1 MAERWAGVRSC
12 GVIESE
18 REVKGVESMDR
29 RYFITSLPHEDAA
42 RLLRLARGHWAVENS
57 LHWSLDVSFRE
68 DASAVHEGH
77 GPENL
82 SLLRKIALTAL
93 KADTSFKAGLARKRK
108 RAGWDDGYLVR
119 VLGAGIT

>member
-1 MAERWAGVRSC
+1 M
-12 GVIESE
+12 
-18 REVKGVESMDR
+18 KGVESAER
-29 RYFITSLPHEDAA
+29 RYFIASLPHDDAA

-82 SLLRKIALTAL
+82 SLLRENALTAL
-93 KADTSFKAGLARKRK
+93 KVDKSFKAGLARKRN
-108 RAGWDDGYLVR
+108 RARWDNAYLVQ
-119 VLGAGIT
+119 VPGAGTT